1 MHATADRLDF
11 APPPQ
16 PGLTRAF
23 GLAVLAHLLLV
34 AALMHGLRWKT
45 DPQSA
50 VAEAELW
57 SSVPQQAAP
66 REVVQ
71 PPPPPPPAPVV
82 QAPPP
87 PPPPPVV
94 QAPPRPEPPV
104 QRQPDIALERE
115 KQRRERELERREL
128 ERRERELE
136 KRELEKQ
143 KQAELA
149 RERDQRRRQE
159 AQKRQREEE
168 IARKKEEQ
176 ARLVAEAQRKEEAER
191 KRRQEQEAR
200 EAREAARIAKQ
211 REENLRRIQSM
222 AGTGAPD
229 AAGTAAR
236 SSGPS
241 SSYAGRI
248 AALIK
253 RNTRFV
259 ETVPGDPP
267 VEVEIRLAPDGT
279 IVGQR
284 IKKSSG
290 NAARDDA
297 VLRGIQATERLPRDV
312 DGRIHT
318 PIIISVRQSG

>member
-16 PGLTRAF
+16 PGLARAF
-23 GLAVLAHLLLV
+23 GLAVVAHLLLV
-34 AALMHGLRWKT
+34 AGLMHGLQWKT
-45 DPQSA
+45 DPQNA

-57 SSVPQQAAP
+57 SALPQQAAP
-66 REVVQ
+66 REVA
-71 PPPPPPPAPVV
+71 PPPAPPPPPAPVV
-82 QAPPP
+82 QPPP

-94 QAPPRPEPPV
+94 QAAPRPVPPV
-104 QRQPDIALERE
+104 QRQADIALERE

-128 ERRERELE
+128 E
-136 KRELEKQ
+136 KRELEQ
-143 KQAELA
+143 QRQAELA
-149 RERDQRRRQE
+149 RERDQKRKID
-159 AQKRQREEE
+159 AQKKREEE

-176 ARLVAEAQRKEEAER
+176 ARVVAEAKRKEAEDR
-191 KRRQEQEAR
+191 KRRQEQQAR
-200 EAREAARIAKQ
+200 EAREEKQAAQR
-211 REENLRRIQSM
+211 REENINRFRNM

-229 AAGTAAR
+229 ATGDAAR

-241 SSYAGRI
+241 STYAGRI

-259 ETVPGDPP
+259 ESVPGDPA

-284 IKKSSG
+284 VKKSSG

-312 DGRIHT
+312 DGRVHT